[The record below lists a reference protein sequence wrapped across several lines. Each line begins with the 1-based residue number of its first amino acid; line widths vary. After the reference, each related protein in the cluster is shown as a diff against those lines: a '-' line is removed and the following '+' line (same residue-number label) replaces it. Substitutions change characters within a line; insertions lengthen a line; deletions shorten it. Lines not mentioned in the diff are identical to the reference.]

1 MMSILSRRSLPL
13 IARLLLALALSLGL
27 AGGALAEQTMAE
39 AMANAIA
46 RMMESMGF
54 ANTGVGGPGAGPPA
68 MGQTMPYTPMRKPG
82 MTGLPSPFGAV
93 PGLSVPGVQG
103 MPGGAQMNQM
113 AERFSQSLPLSGAV
127 GATPGGGASL
137 EGLWEDNQGGL
148 LIVQGAFYRLYSA
161 CDGFIEGGVGI
172 GPTRIELTNSR
183 ENFTQ
188 TFEFALDQGRLA
200 LRNQSGEVFLYRRL
214 VFGQGRESL
223 SR

>member
-1 MMSILSRRSLPL
+1 MMSIAYRRSLPL
-13 IARLLLALALSLGL
+13 VARFILALALSLGL
-27 AGGALAEQTMAE
+27 TGGALAEQTMAE

-54 ANTGVGGPGAGPPA
+54 ANTGVGGPGAGMPA
-68 MGQTMPYTPMRKPG
+68 MGQAMPYNPMSMPG

-93 PGLSVPGVQG
+93 PGGQT

-113 AERFSQSLPLSGAV
+113 ADRFSQSLPLSGGV
-127 GATPGGGASL
+127 GAMPWGASSL
-137 EGLWEDNQGGL
+137 EGVWEDNQGGL
-148 LIVQGAFYRLYSA
+148 LIVQGAFYRIYSA
-161 CDGFIEGGVGI
+161 CDGFIEGGIGI

-188 TFEFALDQGRLA
+188 TFEFALDQGRLV
-200 LRNQSGEVFLYRRL
+200 LRSQSGEVFLYRRL
-214 VFGQGRESL
+214 VLGQGRESL